1 MHIQNSIHHQKHIFI
16 KNKLFASVHLR
27 SIFCA
32 QYPVHSHHTR
42 PSRSTFLGR
51 CSNSTRSNLQSTQN
65 TFAQV
70 APQSLP

>member
-1 MHIQNSIHHQKHIFI
+1 MHIQNKNSIHHQKPYIHIHKKI
-16 KNKLFASVHLR
+16 NSSHLR

-32 QYPVHSHHTR
+32 QCPVHSHHTR
-42 PSRSTFLGR
+42 PSRSTFLER

-70 APQSLP
+70 APQS